1 MAARPEGRLGDM
13 LTLRLR
19 GPVRLTDPDGADF
32 TPHHSKALGLLALLG
47 VAPELRRPRPW
58 VQDKLWSGSDPEKGS
73 ANLRQTLTGLRTR
86 LGPWRAALTTDAGW
100 VGLDRAL
107 VRVDLTPPAEAR
119 GARDGSPEFAHGL
132 DVRDPEFEDWL
143 RDQRMRFEAE
153 PPDPAPAA
161 TAAAAPRRAIPD
173 PVILFGVRA
182 GCEPALLAFAE
193 LVAAEAATMTA
204 GLAGIVAAPAGA
216 EDGARALLRLEVAMA
231 GCPGGYV
238 AQASWRD
245 PDNGALRAT
254 LRRSCKAD
262 ASPVAPGADIET
274 LIAETAFVGASE
286 LSLDSAETGDAHALI
301 YRALGALST
310 VEPERTAAS
319 ERLFARAWSERASA
333 VTGAWRAHIRVAML
347 IERTAPDP
355 AATAAE
361 AIEFAARAFSAA
373 PHHPVVIAAAA
384 EVALNVENRPHKAA
398 ELATRAVARN
408 PANPFAR
415 RVLALA
421 LAATGEVARADEEAA
436 LALRLAEGCPN
447 RASWHLVR
455 GIAALRA
462 GRFDEA
468 ERHVQTAHELAPA
481 MKPPLRFLAPL
492 RLRRGDEAGAAEALQ
507 ALRALEPDFTLAL
520 LASEDYPAASL
531 RATPLIAVTRS
542 GLL

>member
-1 MAARPEGRLGDM
+1 M

-19 GPVRLTDPDGADF
+19 GPVRLTDATGADF

-47 VAPELRRPRPW
+47 VAPELRRPRSW

-73 ANLRQTLTGLRTR
+73 ANLRQTLTGLRAR
-86 LGPWRAALTTDAGW
+86 LGPWRSALTSEPGW
-100 VGLDRAL
+100 VGLDGAV
-107 VRVDLTPPAEAR
+107 VRVELPPLPTAWGKR
-119 GARDGSPEFAHGL
+119 GGWTEFAHGL

-143 RDQRMRFEAE
+143 RDQRMRFESE
-153 PPDPAPAA
+153 PPEFVPARSLIAASVPAA
-161 TAAAAPRRAIPD
+161 RVPDAPEQAPPD
-173 PVILFGVRA
+173 PVILFGVQA

-193 LVAAEAATMTA
+193 MVAVEAASMTA

-216 EDGARALLRLEVAMA
+216 EGGARALLRLEIAMA
-231 GCPGGYV
+231 GSPGGYAV
-238 AQASWRD
+238 HACWRD
-245 PDNGALRAT
+245 PVNGAVRAT
-254 LRRSCKAD
+254 LRRVCRAD
-262 ASPVAPGADIET
+262 ASLAEPCADIET

-286 LSLDSAETGDAHALI
+286 LSLDSAATGDAHALI

-319 ERLFARAWSERASA
+319 ERLFSRAWSERASA

-347 IERTAPDP
+347 IERTTPDP

-384 EVALNVENRPHKAA
+384 EVALNVENRPHRAL
-398 ELATRAVARN
+398 ELARKAVGRN

-415 RVLALA
+415 RVFALA
-421 LAATGEVARADEEAA
+421 LAGVGEVGRAHEEAI
-436 LALRLAEGCPN
+436 LALRLAEGLPN
-447 RASWHLVR
+447 TASWHVTT
-455 GIAALRA
+455 GIAALRS
-462 GRFDEA
+462 GQLYEA
-468 ERHVQTAHELAPA
+468 ERHLQTAHELAPA

-492 RLRRGDEAGAAEALQ
+492 RLRRGDEAGAAEALR

-520 LASEDYPAASL
+520 LASEDYPADSL